1 MRKTAS
7 CFAILFSLALSPNGA
22 LADKPFE
29 KPVVKVD
36 PSFDAL
42 VSPDA
47 RMEVIREGYGFTE
60 GVLWNE
66 KGRFLLV
73 TDMPANIIYK
83 LSVDGKKQSV
93 FLDHSGYTGPDIWRV
108 GFMQTNG
115 RERSDPRFEEF
126 AMIGSNGMAYDPQ
139 GRLVIATWAGRGID
153 RIEKNGKRVTLTNS
167 VDGKMFNGTNDVI
180 VKKNGTIYFTDGYGG
195 LRGREND
202 PKKGIDYSALF
213 MWKKGKTIRL
223 TTDLPNTNGL
233 ALSPD
238 EKILYANG
246 SRDKTVRAYDVQA
259 DDTLANS
266 RLFFDLG
273 KDARP
278 GITDGMKVDTKGNV
292 WESGPTGV
300 WVISPEGKHLGT
312 ILVPELVANVEFG
325 DPDHKTLY
333 IAARSSVYKIRVNVP
348 GVP

>member
-126 AMIGSNGMAYDPQ
+126 AMIGSNHM
-139 GRLVIATWAGRGID
+139 V
-153 RIEKNGKRVTLTNS
+153 
-167 VDGKMFNGTNDVI
+167 
-180 VKKNGTIYFTDGYGG
+180 
-195 LRGREND
+195 
-202 PKKGIDYSALF
+202 
-213 MWKKGKTIRL
+213 
-223 TTDLPNTNGL
+223 
-233 ALSPD
+233 
-238 EKILYANG
+238 
-246 SRDKTVRAYDVQA
+246 
-259 DDTLANS
+259 
-266 RLFFDLG
+266 
-273 KDARP
+273 
-278 GITDGMKVDTKGNV
+278 
-292 WESGPTGV
+292 GP
-300 WVISPEGKHLGT
+300 
-312 ILVPELVANVEFG
+312 
-325 DPDHKTLY
+325 
-333 IAARSSVYKIRVNVP
+333 R
-348 GVP
+348 

>member
-195 LRGREND
+195 LRGRESD

-213 MWKKGKTIRL
+213 MWKNGKTIRL